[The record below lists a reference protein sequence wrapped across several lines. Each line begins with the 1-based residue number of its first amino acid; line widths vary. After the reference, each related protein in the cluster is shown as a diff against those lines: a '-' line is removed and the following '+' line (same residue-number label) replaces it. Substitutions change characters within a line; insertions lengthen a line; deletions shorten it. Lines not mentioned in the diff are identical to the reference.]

1 MAPHPRNLDHKAP
14 GLAPLSRPG
23 PGEIVEHLRT
33 DALDLLSDKA
43 KALVIGECV
52 DMRMAF
58 QKGNDARGVRII
70 DALTRRIVRGM
81 LRYES
86 HPPEHVVD
94 VDTTGW

>member
-1 MAPHPRNLDHKAP
+1 MVPPQSPRNFEP
-14 GLAPLSRPG
+14 RGLAPLSRPG
-23 PGEIVEHLRT
+23 HGEIVEHLRT
-33 DALDLLSDKA
+33 EALDLLSDKA

-58 QKGNDARGVRII
+58 VKGNDERGVKII

-86 HPPEHVVD
+86 HPPEPVVD

>member
-1 MAPHPRNLDHKAP
+1 MTAAPKQTNFER

-23 PGEIVEHLRT
+23 HGEIVEHLRT

-58 QKGNDARGVRII
+58 QKGNDTRGVKII

-86 HPPEHVVD
+86 HPPEPEVD